1 MKKGIVWLLVLIM
14 ALSVVGC
21 SAPADS
27 GSDNEGSDPAANF
40 KPVTLRMAEQGP
52 PTGVRA
58 EVVQFFVDE
67 VKTRTDGRVNIDV
80 YWDSTLLEREEM
92 IRGVMTGAADM
103 GCTNVAYHP
112 TELHTWGVFNT
123 FLTGPLSLAE
133 QQELKRRVVDE
144 IPAFNSELDRWN
156 QQWIFT
162 FSYQPG
168 MICSTTPIEKLEDIK
183 GKQFRAPSRWQ
194 LAMLQAVGTIPV
206 SLGWPEVYTALDRGT
221 LDGTFTSVDSY
232 ERYSIDEVAPY
243 YLWDESLW
251 TPQPFI
257 FTINKDVFNSLLEQ
271 DQEIIMQ
278 VAAEAEQKGIDLN
291 DADVERGINSMIE
304 RSNAVIKKMS
314 AEDLEY
320 WESLPAVQELPD
332 IWAEESEEKG
342 IPGRDIVKRIREIRA
357 EYMD

>member
-1 MKKGIVWLLVLIM
+1 
-14 ALSVVGC
+14 
-21 SAPADS
+21 
-27 GSDNEGSDPAANF
+27 
-40 KPVTLRMAEQGP
+40 
-52 PTGVRA
+52 
-58 EVVQFFVDE
+58 
-67 VKTRTDGRVNIDV
+67 
-80 YWDSTLLEREEM
+80 
-92 IRGVMTGAADM
+92 
-103 GCTNVAYHP
+103 
-112 TELHTWGVFNT
+112 
-123 FLTGPLSLAE
+123 
-133 QQELKRRVVDE
+133 
-144 IPAFNSELDRWN
+144 
-156 QQWIFT
+156 
-162 FSYQPG
+162 